1 MALLRHP
8 GKIGGGVLDCGGVL
22 PTPQPG
28 CWYAPHF
35 REPTRRKAASSSEP
49 FLNGVTKAVNEP
61 RNFVL
66 AAMGFLQTLKKRHD
80 RNWISIHI
88 GSGDQAKGLCR
99 TALALC
105 FNALSWQLGPAP
117 SSARRQPRFCRGDG
131 ANRSGRDVLAFCPHI
146 QSNRPKAGPIE

>member
-1 MALLRHP
+1 
-8 GKIGGGVLDCGGVL
+8 
-22 PTPQPG
+22 
-28 CWYAPHF
+28 
-35 REPTRRKAASSSEP
+35 
-49 FLNGVTKAVNEP
+49 LNGVTKAVNDP

-105 FNALSWQLGPAP
+105 FDALSWRGPSRP
-117 SSARRQPRFCRGDG
+117 PRGGDSRDFAAVMAQTG
-131 ANRSGRDVLAFCPHI
+131 AVATF
-146 QSNRPKAGPIE
+146 

>member
-1 MALLRHP
+1 PPPALLCARPLASSRH
-8 GKIGGGVLDCGGVL
+8 
-22 PTPQPG
+22 
-28 CWYAPHF
+28 HS
-35 REPTRRKAASSSEP
+35 PTRFCSSWRKVGLSPVVPTGPRPWVPSAICQLTRPRMAASSSEP

-99 TALALC
+99 IALALC
-105 FNALSWQLGPAP
+105 FDALS
-117 SSARRQPRFCRGDG
+117 
-131 ANRSGRDVLAFCPHI
+131 
-146 QSNRPKAGPIE
+146 